1 MLNSSHFSPFPMDMR
16 RLSLA
21 HLAGN
26 SEEASSDR
34 HASDSLSFSFRLYD
48 TKPEGFVVDTKT
60 SNALLHGLCEEG
72 TLDEALR
79 IREEILGRERGNW
92 KKRLRSWMKW
102 LRGLKPDN
110 HTYIILTRWL
120 FELNKIEEAI
130 QFWGS
135 WKRNVMIDKCCKA
148 ERAGEGQNLFDEMMR
163 KERAVKHSWIIYT

>member
-1 MLNSSHFSPFPMDMR
+1 MS
-16 RLSLA
+16 
-21 HLAGN
+21 
-26 SEEASSDR
+26 
-34 HASDSLSFSFRLYD
+34 SDSLSFSFRLYD